1 VFYCRFV
8 VWYFAFRL
16 LANLL
21 MSAAAASQYN
31 CAVAATVIARRAI
44 ELPSGTDCAL
54 SFSLQTSTEQRN
66 NRFNIAFLPSAVAY
80 A

>member
-1 VFYCRFV
+1 MLRSRQSSGLYGVRFIAV

-31 CAVAATVIARRAI
+31 CAAAATVIACRAI
-44 ELPSGTDCAL
+44 ELRSGTDCAL
-54 SFSLQTSTEQRN
+54 SFSLQTG
-66 NRFNIAFLPSAVAY
+66 APS
-80 A
+80 